1 MSIELK
7 GNGGYLNLRHSD
19 WRDIL
24 DLAEMFGWNRK
35 GTVAPRDLDRDES
48 GEWPGCYNSNDFQVI
63 HQDDAFEM
71 SMALKRGMLALDDQS
86 NLPPRK
92 RFLRY
97 EYELVKQVYRLTNA
111 GNVMIF

>member
-1 MSIELK
+1 MENEMSIELK

-48 GEWPGCYNSNDFQVI
+48 GEWPDCFPAESQRAMV
-63 HQDDAFEM
+63 
-71 SMALKRGMLALDDQS
+71 
-86 NLPPRK
+86 
-92 RFLRY
+92 
-97 EYELVKQVYRLTNA
+97 A
-111 GNVMIF
+111 GNPLHH